1 MHPRLN
7 LGCGTDILPDWENV
21 DHLRLPGVDTV
32 HNLAIYPW
40 PFVTQSI
47 EEIRAIDLL
56 EHLPSH
62 TQDLRPGV
70 VAFIEECW
78 RLLIPHGHLFIQSP
92 GDQAAFAWT
101 DPTHVRTFTAESMDF
116 FDPDTPFGSST
127 GFYSECHFK
136 VHTTVLANGNLQ
148 WRMWKR

>member
-1 MHPRLN
+1 MRLN
-7 LGCGTDILPDWENV
+7 IGCGNDILPDWINV
-21 DHLRLPGVDTV
+21 DHLRLPGVNEV
-32 HNLAIYPW
+32 HNLAVYPW
-40 PFVTQSI
+40 PFVTESV

-78 RLLIPHGHLFIQSP
+78 RLLVPGGHLFIQSP
-92 GDQAAFAWT
+92 GDKAAFAWT
-101 DPTHVRTFTAESMDF
+101 DPTHVRTFTRESMDF
-116 FDPDTPFGSST
+116 FDPDTPFGKTT

-136 VHTTVLANGNLQ
+136 VTTQELPNGNLQ
-148 WRMWKR
+148 WSMWKR